1 MTTDPST
8 TSPTL
13 TTWTTSIDSPVGP
26 LLLTSN
32 GTALTR
38 LLFAVEPDPSWST
51 DPCPVLDEAVRQLG
65 EYFAGE
71 RREFDLPLEPVGTPF
86 QLTVWDRL
94 RDIPYAETINYGQLA
109 NRVGNPNASRAVG
122 LANGRNPISI
132 VVPCHRVIGADGS
145 LTGYGGGLD
154 RKRTLLELER
164 RTAGDQEPQLSL
176 L

>member
-1 MTTDPST
+1 MTTFT
-8 TSPTL
+8 TTV
-13 TTWTTSIDSPVGP
+13 DSPVGP
-26 LLLTSN
+26 LLLTSD

-38 LLFAVEPDPSWST
+38 LLFDVQPDPSWST
-51 DPCPVLDEAVRQLG
+51 EPCPVLDRATAQLA

-71 RREFDLPLEPVGTPF
+71 RTDFDLPLAPTGTPF
-86 QLTVWDRL
+86 QLTTWLAL

-109 NRVGNPNASRAVG
+109 LRVGNAKASRAVG

-154 RKRTLLELER
+154 RKRLLLDLER
-164 RTAGDQEPQLSL
+164 RVAGAEDPQLSL